1 MDFTKQGE
9 MTEEG
14 YGSVESRLDNITDAV
29 NALRHTLMGI
39 AGNKPGRFEQ
49 VERPTNAIKKYME
62 NARIRRHDALLDE
75 VAQARDR
82 RKARLNNTG

>member
-9 MTEEG
+9 MTEDG

-29 NALRHTLMGI
+29 NALRHVVLQITGS
-39 AGNKPGRFEQ
+39 KPGRFEQ

-62 NARIRRHDALLDE
+62 NARIRRHDELLDE